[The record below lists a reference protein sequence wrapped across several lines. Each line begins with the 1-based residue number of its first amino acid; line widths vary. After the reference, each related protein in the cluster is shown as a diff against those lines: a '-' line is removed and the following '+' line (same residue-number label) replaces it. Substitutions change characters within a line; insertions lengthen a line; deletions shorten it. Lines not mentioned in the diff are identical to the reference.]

1 MGALLKKA
9 VSDDLV
15 LSKAVKDAGYRI
27 EFVPGSLVASHGGC
41 DFGQLPEWTTRQ
53 MIIIKVYSQGLQ
65 VCYIR

>member
-1 MGALLKKA
+1 MKKA

-41 DFGQLPEWTTRQ
+41 DFGQLPEWTTRADDH
-53 MIIIKVYSQGLQ
+53 Y
-65 VCYIR
+65 